1 MSDTRGRRT
10 DVKIDNSSVSRA
22 LGLANNLLDVS
33 GTQRERREELAEER
47 HSLWWDEVTAEKSSQ
62 VSQFFR

>member
-1 MSDTRGRRT
+1 MVSDTRGRRT

-33 GTQRERREELAEER
+33 GKQREKLAEER
-47 HSLWWDEVTAEKSSQ
+47 HPLWWDEVTAEESSQ